1 MATLAPPLLQASR
14 NSPMIGSSTP
24 RLGQKW
30 GYFEAGADDMA
41 ATPGKKDNWQEIQI
55 ATFKNWVNDRLSSSK
70 SNYNGP
76 IVADM
81 RQDFRDGVAIVMLLE
96 SLSGKRI
103 RGLVKNPKF
112 AAQKIANLQLAF
124 NFMKSEDVKLVAIG
138 KLYLNSTCRIFL
150 KLLNFN
156 AE

>member
-1 MATLAPPLLQASR
+1 
-14 NSPMIGSSTP
+14 
-24 RLGQKW
+24 
-30 GYFEAGADDMA
+30 MA
-41 ATPGKKDNWQEIQI
+41 AAPGKKDNWQETQL

-81 RQDFRDGVAIVMLLE
+81 REDFRDGVAIVILLE
-96 SLSGKRI
+96 NLSSKRI

-138 KLYLNSTCRIFL
+138 KLYINEHLQTF
-150 KLLNFN
+150 
-156 AE
+156 

>member
-1 MATLAPPLLQASR
+1 MATLAPPLLHASQ
-14 NSPMIGSSTP
+14 NSPRMSSSTP

-41 ATPGKKDNWQEIQI
+41 AAPGKKDNWQETQL

-81 RQDFRDGVAIVMLLE
+81 REDFRDGVAIVILLE
-96 SLSGKRI
+96 NLSSKRI

-138 KLYLNSTCRIFL
+138 KLYINEHLQTF
-150 KLLNFN
+150 
-156 AE
+156 